1 MQGNVWCC
9 IYPASLLTNLNFS
22 QFLQMICKNFQHLLP
37 DACPP
42 QTSKDDRS
50 QCCISPLSTWKVP
63 SGYFLVISFEVK
75 FGGRSD
81 LVFSVQETAGIF
93 TTNLSTTTFV
103 LYLTIEGIFCC
114 QNNYAF
120 CFFFS
125 FFAHYFQCAFWKI
138 ICHRYGY
145 QQFLLANS
153 KKRIICVVPI
163 GSSLR
168 MITST
173 IPRDANKE
181 NYTLNFD
188 CLWSQR
194 LQKRSPSLFQR

>member
-1 MQGNVWCC
+1 
-9 IYPASLLTNLNFS
+9 
-22 QFLQMICKNFQHLLP
+22 MICKNFQHLLP

-50 QCCISPLSTWKVP
+50 QCCISPLSTWKAP

-120 CFFFS
+120 WFFFFFFS
-125 FFAHYFQCAFWKI
+125 PTTFNVHFERSYVI
-138 ICHRYGY
+138 GMDIS
-145 QQFLLANS
+145 NS
-153 KKRIICVVPI
+153 YWPTQR
-163 GSSLR
+163 
-168 MITST
+168 
-173 IPRDANKE
+173 KE
-181 NYTLNFD
+181 
-188 CLWSQR
+188 
-194 LQKRSPSLFQR
+194 LFVLCQ